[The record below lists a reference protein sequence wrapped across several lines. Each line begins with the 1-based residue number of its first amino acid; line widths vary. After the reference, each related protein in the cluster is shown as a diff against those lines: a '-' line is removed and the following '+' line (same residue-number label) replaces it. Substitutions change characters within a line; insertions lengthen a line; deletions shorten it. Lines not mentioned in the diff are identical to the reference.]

1 MKPYPLDLVVWN
13 LGRIIIIGI
22 IGPCNAA
29 GGERGGE
36 RGATPRC
43 SPKPTLNQPE
53 TNPQT
58 TRHRFSFF
66 SKKVDAEP
74 NGVSLDVRAKPPPF
88 CPPGFVSR
96 RRGDLRTLQAAR
108 VPSAPS
114 RAPRDGRT
122 APPRFA
128 ASRTGCQVCDRDFV
142 RARLHLRPRLD
153 EAVLEQLGGCGPG
166 PRRGR
171 GPSRRESASPPP
183 SSLGGL
189 EFGFTILV

>member
-88 CPPGFVSR
+88 SPAGFCFAAAGGPPDSSGRPGPLSP
-96 RRGDLRTLQAAR
+96 L
-108 VPSAPS
+108 P
-114 RAPRDGRT
+114 RAPRRSG
-122 APPRFA
+122 
-128 ASRTGCQVCDRDFV
+128 
-142 RARLHLRPRLD
+142 RPRPAL
-153 EAVLEQLGGCGPG
+153 
-166 PRRGR
+166 
-171 GPSRRESASPPP
+171 PPP
-183 SSLGGL
+183 ELPGL
-189 EFGFTILV
+189 C

>member
-43 SPKPTLNQPE
+43 SPKPTRNQPS
-53 TNPQT
+53 NDSSSLP
-58 TRHRFSFF
+58 FF

-74 NGVSLDVRAKPPPF
+74 NGVSLHVRAKPPPF
-88 CPPGFVSR
+88 SPAGFFFAAAGGPPDSSGR
-96 RRGDLRTLQAAR
+96 PGPLRPL
-108 VPSAPS
+108 P
-114 RAPRDGRT
+114 RAPRRPDGPAPLCRPPELAVKSAT
-122 APPRFA
+122 ATSSVPGFISDLALMRRY
-128 ASRTGCQVCDRDFV
+128 SSSW
-142 RARLHLRPRLD
+142 
-153 EAVLEQLGGCGPG
+153 GGCGPDLVEEEVPVAG
-166 PRRGR
+166 DARHQ
-171 GPSRRESASPPP
+171 PP